1 MVVDVL
7 VNIEGCENI
16 KSVAKVHVP
25 RNGRVTSEDREEVCG
40 AHDTV
45 NMDHG
50 HDSVAVIIDI
60 RLDDPHPVVWIGLI
74 ERL

>member
-1 MVVDVL
+1 MVVNVL

-16 KSVAKVHVP
+16 KSVAKVHLP
-25 RNGRVTSEDREEVCG
+25 RNGRVTPEDWEEVCG

-50 HDSVAVIIDI
+50 HDSVAIAIGI
-60 RLDDPHPVVWIGLI
+60 RLDDPHPIVRIGFV
-74 ERL
+74 E